1 MKARWFG
8 IISYATGV
16 IIGVSVMK
24 GWFLT
29 AYGLGTILGLGM
41 GVWAYR
47 IDNPEVFNEQN

>member
-29 AYGLGTILGLGM
+29 AYGLSTILGLGM
-41 GVWAYR
+41 GVWAYG